1 MLSDLMQVGA
11 IVFENSYVVSAQ
23 TSEFLSNYID
33 R

>member
-11 IVFENSYVVSAQ
+11 IVFENSFVVPVQ